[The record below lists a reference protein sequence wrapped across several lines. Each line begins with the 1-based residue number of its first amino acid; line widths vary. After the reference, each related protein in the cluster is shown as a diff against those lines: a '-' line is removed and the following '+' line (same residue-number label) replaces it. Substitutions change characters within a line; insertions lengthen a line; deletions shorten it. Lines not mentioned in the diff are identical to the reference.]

1 MPVWHPGGLCFI
13 FSATKGVN
21 SSIRKKA
28 EAGSGGAAF
37 NPITWEAQTGGSLGV
52 RVAWPS

>member
-21 SSIRKKA
+21 SSNRKKA